1 MNEMIIKAI
10 IENYSKLSND
20 ELMEKLVIEMAK
32 QKEKDGGAN
41 MMSTIEKIKP
51 LMKPEQRKRMEDILA
66 SINEDK

>member
-1 MNEMIIKAI
+1 MIIKAI